1 MVSASAQRAVSRA
14 RRSQQAGRAAVD
26 AGAATV
32 AYVTCPLGVHISLL
46 RTCVYCTSD
55 MTESIP
61 PRRSPEDE
69 ALPDVVPDLVVSD
82 LVTAFAIGDLAGCVC
97 HVHVPA

>member
-1 MVSASAQRAVSRA
+1 
-14 RRSQQAGRAAVD
+14 
-26 AGAATV
+26 
-32 AYVTCPLGVHISLL
+32 
-46 RTCVYCTSD
+46 